1 MIGLNF
7 SLHYYFR
14 GRYVSFRVWCVGL
27 LIVCAVMASA
37 QRHRDPLT
45 QPEIDQV
52 RDASWEPQERLTL
65 YVKFARERLVKL
77 EQMRSD
83 PKSKNRAQ
91 QTHDM
96 LDDFLLIY
104 DELNDN
110 LDTYVDRRDDI
121 RKPLK
126 TVIEADTEFQ
136 AKLRALK
143 DAADVPAAEAKEYE
157 FVLTNA
163 LDALDTSADDHRK
176 LLTDQ
181 EEAAKQKKLNSH
193 SNANHNG
200 RPE

>member
-1 MIGLNF
+1 
-7 SLHYYFR
+7 
-14 GRYVSFRVWCVGL
+14 
-27 LIVCAVMASA
+27 
-37 QRHRDPLT
+37 
-45 QPEIDQV
+45 
-52 RDASWEPQERLTL
+52 
-65 YVKFARERLVKL
+65 
-77 EQMRSD
+77 
-83 PKSKNRAQ
+83 
-91 QTHDM
+91 M

-126 TVIEADTEFQ
+126 LVIEADTEFQ

-143 DAADVPAAEAKEYE
+143 EAADVSAGESKEYE

-163 LDALDTSADDHRK
+163 LDTLDSSAGEHRT

-181 EEAAKQKKLNSH
+181 EEAAKQKKLNPH
-193 SNANHNG
+193 SNAKNNG